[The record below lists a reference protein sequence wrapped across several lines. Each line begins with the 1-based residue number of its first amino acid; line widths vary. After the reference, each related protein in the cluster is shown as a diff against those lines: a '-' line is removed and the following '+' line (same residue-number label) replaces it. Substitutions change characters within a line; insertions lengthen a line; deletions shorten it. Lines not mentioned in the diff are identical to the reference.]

1 MHPSMDQLRHLP
13 IAEKLRVVEELWD
26 DIEATGGRFPLPAWH
41 RDVAKSRAAEL
52 EANPALAITRDE
64 LWRRVEN
71 NHV

>member
-26 DIEATGGRFPLPAWH
+26 DIEATGSFPLPAWH
-41 RDVAKSRAAEL
+41 RDIAESRVAEL
-52 EANPALAITRDE
+52 EANPAIAITREE

-71 NHV
+71 SNV